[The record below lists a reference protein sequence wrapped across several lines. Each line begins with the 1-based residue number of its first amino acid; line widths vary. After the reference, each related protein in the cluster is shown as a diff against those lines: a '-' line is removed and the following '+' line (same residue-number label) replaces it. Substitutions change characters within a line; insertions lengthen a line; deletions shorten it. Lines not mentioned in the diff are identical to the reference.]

1 MKYLK
6 CTDINLSEE
15 RLKIFPVSQF
25 SALLNGMMK
34 TEYLGENSTN
44 LTLTICQN
52 YINNKFM
59 LNATT
64 SISFCAH
71 EVAKVLGIHPSGVGM
86 ELKKSSFATFVDYL
100 KQNYSD
106 TRANKEKEKIGD
118 QKKNID
124 EKAGRIKRDI
134 SLATLKNILQ
144 RMPVTSAVEKT
155 LYI

>member
-1 MKYLK
+1 MICRKGNCPCSLKYLK

-52 YINNKFM
+52 YIDNKFM
-59 LNATT
+59 LNSTT

-86 ELKKSSFATFVDYL
+86 KLKKSNFFTFVDHL
-100 KQNYSD
+100 NFSSKTTQIQEP
-106 TRANKEKEKIGD
+106 TRR
-118 QKKNID
+118 KKREEIR
-124 EKAGRIKRDI
+124 KKKKR
-134 SLATLKNILQ
+134 
-144 RMPVTSAVEKT
+144 
-155 LYI
+155 